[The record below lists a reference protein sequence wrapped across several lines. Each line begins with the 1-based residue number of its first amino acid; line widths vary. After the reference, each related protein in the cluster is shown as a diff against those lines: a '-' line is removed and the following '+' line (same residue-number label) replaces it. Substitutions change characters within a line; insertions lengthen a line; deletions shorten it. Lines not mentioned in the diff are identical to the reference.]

1 VGVLIVRIVTTAF
14 RLATVILAF
23 QLAVATD
30 VVVTVVDFTAT
41 TAMRSGLVGLI
52 STASGVFTVFLVK
65 DFLVRTTKV
74 GARVVDFNA
83 TAALPG
89 VVVGLISTASVVC
102 TVLLV
107 KDFLVRTTKM
117 GARVVDRSAAA
128 ARVLSRQRMGH
139 TTTTP
144 VVSLVV
150 NVSIAA
156 TRILVVALTY
166 TESVV
171 TGWHVAGL

>member
-1 VGVLIVRIVTTAF
+1 VGVLIVRVVTTAF
-14 RLATVILAF
+14 RLAAVILAF

-52 STASGVFTVFLVK
+52 SAASRVFTVFLVE

-107 KDFLVRTTKM
+107 KDFLVRTTEM
-117 GARVVDRSAAA
+117 GARVVGHSAAA
-128 ARVLSRQRMGH
+128 ARVVSRQRMGH
-139 TTTTP
+139 ATTTP

-150 NVSIAA
+150 NVAMA
-156 TRILVVALTY
+156 TARVLVVALSY
-166 TESVV
+166 AVSVV
-171 TGWHVAGL
+171 TGRHVAGL

>member
-1 VGVLIVRIVTTAF
+1 MGVLIVRVITTAF
-14 RLATVILAF
+14 RLAAVILAF

-52 STASGVFTVFLVK
+52 STAS
-65 DFLVRTTKV
+65 
-74 GARVVDFNA
+74 
-83 TAALPG
+83 
-89 VVVGLISTASVVC
+89 VVC

-107 KDFLVRTTKM
+107 KNFLVRTTEM
-117 GARVVDRSAAA
+117 GARVVGNSTAA

-156 TRILVVALTY
+156 TRVVVVALTY